1 MTKPDQFTRD
11 DAKIYVTVNGRD
23 YQGWLSSTIE
33 RSLETLSSRFTIP
46 VSLIPGNP
54 PDIKRQDA
62 IKVRINDTLV
72 VTGTVL
78 AA

>member
-46 VSLIPGNP
+46 EIGRAHV
-54 PDIKRQDA
+54 
-62 IKVRINDTLV
+62 
-72 VTGTVL
+72 
-78 AA
+78 